1 MVGFQN
7 TLVVRCDKGSKGEF
21 HGWFQIH
28 ESKRALDQPSVAFA
42 RLQPFHSLASTGTS
56 FDRKEDASMCLFQAI
71 KVVNCFY
78 FAVLGLGRRQSSSL
92 GSQAGGLRFSVK
104 PTRSSRMMAPP
115 GTTPRPQHR
124 KTSIFINMS
133 MDVKKSS
140 AADNIDQYTGCKN
153 RVGTM

>member
-1 MVGFQN
+1 MGGFKFMKASVLWISLQWHLPGCN
-7 TLVVRCDKGSKGEF
+7 HF
-21 HGWFQIH
+21 IH
-28 ESKRALDQPSVAFA
+28 LPQPELHLIEKR
-42 RLQPFHSLASTGTS
+42 
-56 FDRKEDASMCLFQAI
+56 MCLFQAI

-124 KTSIFINMS
+124 KTSIFINKS

-140 AADNIDQYTGCKN
+140 ADNIDQYTGCKN